1 MEVLSNPYRTLA
13 QVSLRLVSGLPV
25 IHQQVDSS
33 EIKSRSRMLRSTGR
47 LSGTNPNSG
56 FLSPDLS
63 TKVPDEPE
71 LLQGVTPSRSNII
84 LGEHLSGAL
93 IQLLRA
99 THFFEARQQ
108 IVRP

>member
-1 MEVLSNPYRTLA
+1 MFGPGSEASANRKEFSA
-13 QVSLRLVSGLPV
+13 SGLRV
-25 IHQQVDSS
+25 IQHQVDSL
-33 EIKSRSRMLRSTGR
+33 ELKSRMLRSTSR
-47 LSGTNPNSG
+47 LALRLIGTNPNCE

-63 TKVPDEPE
+63 TTVPGEPE
-71 LLQGVTPSRSNII
+71 LLRGVTSSRSNII

-99 THFFEARQQ
+99 TYFFKARQQ